1 MISELTSSVLILRR
15 DPGSGW
21 LVALVWHP
29 RLDCW
34 LAAGGHVE
42 AGETPAEAAVREAR
56 EETGLDVT
64 LVPGP
69 AARVPA
75 AFPHRVLPAP
85 WLVAE
90 APASPDRHTN
100 EAHVHVDHLYVA
112 VADCGRPAAEP
123 EHHVRWFT
131 PAGIAAAPA
140 VSEDSRLLAAQLLAL
155 AAPQPGP
162 QFTWPPEQVHG
173 TTVGQQPGATDR
185 IEGTS
190 CTGGNVAPRL
200 IVIRG
205 NSASGK
211 SAVASAIRERHGQHD
226 LSIVSQDLL
235 RRVVLRERDVPGGAN
250 IALIDMTARHAIN
263 SGFHVIVEG
272 ILRAD
277 YYGEMLT
284 RLIGDQ
290 VGRAHAYFLHVPFD
304 ETLKRHAAKPQASEY
319 GETELRAWYRGLD
332 LLPGGLEKLIPA
344 ESSLDDTIREVM
356 TDASLTAL

>member
-1 MISELTSSVLILRR
+1 M
-15 DPGSGW
+15 
-21 LVALVWHP
+21 
-29 RLDCW
+29 
-34 LAAGGHVE
+34 E
-42 AGETPAEAAVREAR
+42 AGETPAEAAFREAR

-75 AFPHRVLPAP
+75 TFPHRVLPAP
-85 WLVAE
+85 WFVAQ

-100 EAHVHVDHLYVA
+100 EVHVHVDHLYVA
-112 VADCGRPAAEP
+112 VADRHHPAAEP

-140 VSEDSRLLAAQLLAL
+140 VSEDSRLLAAQLLTL

-162 QFTWPPEQVHG
+162 KFTWPTDQLHG
-173 TTVGQQPGATDR
+173 AVAGHQSSATGSAETASR
-185 IEGTS
+185 
-190 CTGGNVAPRL
+190 TGSEHRNLPCL

-211 SAVASAIRERHGQHD
+211 SAVAAAIRKRHGQRD

-250 IALIDMTARHAIN
+250 ITLIDITARHAIA

-277 YYGEMLT
+277 HYGDMLT
-284 RLIGDQ
+284 SLISDHSE
-290 VGRAHAYFLHVPFD
+290 RAFPYFLDVPF
-304 ETLKRHAAKPQASEY
+304 EESLLRHATKPQAADY
-319 GETELRAWYRGLD
+319 GEAEMRDWFRGLD
-332 LLPGGLEKLIPA
+332 LLPGGIEQIIPVGSALEDTVAKL
-344 ESSLDDTIREVM
+344 M
-356 TDASLTAL
+356 TDAGLGRSA